1 MAASPAAAA
10 APSPWGAYHLTD
22 ADVALAVE
30 GWQLSKHA
38 AANSSG
44 AAKNKSAFDRST
56 FYGTLHASN
65 FLGDVLDRDSLEA
78 ALTHLRGNQKLFGKV
93 TGSGKFQSINFG
105 ISDKSR
111 VEDRRCLCEA
121 CECVVH
127 GRHSSHSALH
137 TRKLEAMV
145 AQAKL
150 QLTPK
155 HWELVMQAAADP
167 PALPSSEEEE
177 EEAGGAAAGK
187 RGEQRAWM
195 QRDAA
200 GTDARESSEEEQL
213 PREASTGERGEPPRK
228 RPRAGPRVSEASFQ
242 RRREFI
248 VREVS
253 WRRYNITRA
262 YRCYAGTGI
271 ADRRYLMIA
280 CPDRGSRI
288 PEQPRI
294 AVGVAPQG
302 VPGYLASDPREFLD
316 TRNSL
321 PELTPEHR
329 LVRRS
334 PETNT
339 ARVRRLRYGWLQ
351 GVYGITSV
359 SAGVDVGR
367 VVTYIHVDVHNKQ
380 RDILRLDD
388 KGRTIRVAQ

>member
-10 APSPWGAYHLTD
+10 APSPCGAYHLTD

-38 AANSSG
+38 EANSSG

-56 FYGTLHASN
+56 FYGTLRLSE
-65 FLGDVLDRDSLEA
+65 FDDDVLDRDSLEA

-111 VEDRRCLCEA
+111 AKDRRCLCEA

-127 GRHSSHSALH
+127 GKHSSHSAIH

-187 RGEQRAWM
+187 RGEQRACM
-195 QRDAA
+195 QCI
-200 GTDARESSEEEQL
+200 Q
-213 PREASTGERGEPPRK
+213 
-228 RPRAGPRVSEASFQ
+228 
-242 RRREFI
+242 
-248 VREVS
+248 
-253 WRRYNITRA
+253 
-262 YRCYAGTGI
+262 
-271 ADRRYLMIA
+271 
-280 CPDRGSRI
+280 
-288 PEQPRI
+288 
-294 AVGVAPQG
+294 
-302 VPGYLASDPREFLD
+302 
-316 TRNSL
+316 
-321 PELTPEHR
+321 
-329 LVRRS
+329 
-334 PETNT
+334 
-339 ARVRRLRYGWLQ
+339 
-351 GVYGITSV
+351 
-359 SAGVDVGR
+359 
-367 VVTYIHVDVHNKQ
+367 VHM
-380 RDILRLDD
+380 
-388 KGRTIRVAQ
+388 